1 MAAAFRTT
9 KWSVILAAR
18 DGSPSESD
26 RALASLCDAYWY
38 PLYVF
43 VRQLGNDPEQAQ
55 DLTQAYFVRLLEKD
69 FLRDVEPSAGRFR
82 SFLMVTM
89 KHYLSNERQKEQ
101 ALKRGGGTIKLS
113 LDSQEAE
120 DRYRFEP
127 VDRLT
132 PEEVYERR
140 WALTVVGR
148 VLAKIQQEYA
158 AAGRG
163 DRFEALKGY
172 LKGEEPRVHYRKVAE
187 QLEMSEPAV
196 RVAVG
201 RMRKRFGKLLWDEI
215 SETVANP
222 EEVGD
227 EVRHLLEV
235 LGGSSSSSA

>member
-163 DRFEALKGY
+163 DLFYSFFCFLSF
-172 LKGEEPRVHYRKVAE
+172 LLPRVHYRKVAE